1 MNLRLFG
8 ADGFFA
14 QSSFVVFGYREYR
27 YFWIA
32 AAFSN
37 IGMWALV
44 YGRLW
49 LMHSLTDSPLL
60 VGLTNTATL
69 APVLILSVWGGALA
83 DRVNRLK
90 LLQFTR
96 FLFAGLAFL
105 TGALIVMDVIVP
117 WHVIA
122 ISVVTGILLSF
133 DIPSRS
139 AMMPSLLPRE
149 HLAGGIAMYSFVFG
163 GAAVIGP
170 AFFGSLVALWGI
182 EGIFFIIGAAYIL
195 TVVFLLV
202 MNPAY
207 HVQIPKTNNI
217 AQGVLEGLKYV
228 LGYRALLILILL
240 GIVMGMFGT
249 SFEALLPAFADDVLT
264 GGVTTY
270 SRILLAEG
278 IGGICATLTIA
289 ILGTR
294 VRPSYNVF
302 VGVIGFGITLAA
314 LGLVSTVVMAMILLA
329 CLGGLR
335 VVFGTMNTTM
345 MQTLSE
351 DQYRGRVMSLHQL
364 TWGSTAIGSL
374 MMGALAEGIGVSLTI
389 GICGIIVVLFAS
401 SVALWMFRNG
411 YVKSSGLELEQ

>member
-1 MNLRLFG
+1 
-8 ADGFFA
+8 
-14 QSSFVVFGYREYR
+14 
-27 YFWIA
+27 
-32 AAFSN
+32 
-37 IGMWALV
+37 
-44 YGRLW
+44 
-49 LMHSLTDSPLL
+49 
-60 VGLTNTATL
+60 
-69 APVLILSVWGGALA
+69 
-83 DRVNRLK
+83 
-90 LLQFTR
+90 
-96 FLFAGLAFL
+96 
-105 TGALIVMDVIVP
+105 
-117 WHVIA
+117 
-122 ISVVTGILLSF
+122 
-133 DIPSRS
+133 
-139 AMMPSLLPRE
+139 
-149 HLAGGIAMYSFVFG
+149 MYKR
-163 GAAVIGP
+163 
-170 AFFGSLVALWGI
+170 
-182 EGIFFIIGAAYIL
+182 
-195 TVVFLLV
+195 
-202 MNPAY
+202 
-207 HVQIPKTNNI
+207 QPKTSNI

-289 ILGTR
+289 LLGTR

-401 SVALWMFRNG
+401 SVAIWMFRNG
-411 YVKSSGLELEQ
+411 YVNSRGVSVEE